1 MQKNSWVIRRAF
13 MFAISAFCVGVISY
27 TLWKG
32 MDTKVAETA
41 VSMSFV
47 ALISIVGSYVFGATW
62 DDKKK
67 G

>member
-1 MQKNSWVIRRAF
+1 
-13 MFAISAFCVGVISY
+13 MFAVSAFCVGVISY